1 MYGYLTD
8 RIFINLQT
16 MKRLFLTLI
25 GALLLSGS
33 AMAQQWADQ
42 NYGVRVGFNVGNVE
56 ASDFSTDNKLGFQF
70 GGFYEHKVSQTIPL
84 YVEGALSISQKGFK
98 CKMLGESIKSNMWYL
113 EVPVTVNYKFQLD
126 NEGMIYPSAGLFY
139 ALGIGGKT
147 KSITKADTFDGAG
160 FQRSDF
166 GLRVGCTLDWKR
178 YQLGISYSRGLL
190 DIAKEPDMSEIKTST
205 FNISVGYRF

>member
-1 MYGYLTD
+1 
-8 RIFINLQT
+8 
-16 MKRLFLTLI
+16 
-25 GALLLSGS
+25 
-33 AMAQQWADQ
+33 MAQQWADQ

-56 ASDFSTDNKLGFQF
+56 ASDYSTDNKLGFQF
-70 GGFYEHKVSQTIPL
+70 GGFYEHKVSQTLPL

-98 CKMLGESIKSNMWYL
+98 YKMPGESAKSNMWYL

-126 NEGMIYPSAGLFY
+126 NEVVIFPSAGLFY

-147 KSITKADTFDGAG
+147 KRSTNTDTFEKANTFDGAG

-178 YQLGISYSRGLL
+178 YQLGVSYSRGLL
-190 DIAKEPDMSEIKTST
+190 DIAKKSVMSEFKTST